1 MPNPS
6 PHKARVAKA
15 RARLESNDPG
25 NIVRLQGKLW
35 ALLDNIDATL
45 AEDTKITPENTRIVY
60 AFTQV
65 VGVYLKAR
73 EVGEIEARLAVL
85 ESELQYRGKA

>member
-1 MPNPS
+1 MANTNP
-6 PHKARVAKA
+6 HQGRKAATSK
-15 RARLESNDPG
+15 RLAVNDPG
-25 NIVRLQGKLW
+25 DIVRLQGKLW